1 VAVGVIIFF
10 IVNIIFVQRIYC
22 ASHPHLGWARW
33 FSALFTAYYV
43 VTIWVIIMLIT
54 GVIQSF
60 YTLRLGILSNDKDLL
75 LFGSTYFAVAAFLP
89 IPLLA
94 IRAVLPT
101 HSPRE
106 NFGDGRFG
114 KKIAF
119 LLVASAVLTLGAAF
133 RAGTAYVPRP
143 LTNPAWYH
151 SKACF
156 YVFDFTIDISM
167 VIFYAVCR
175 IDKMF
180 IIPNGS
186 KGPGDFSRPM
196 EKVAEGKD
204 AGEETVS
211 AAPTAQANGLEQD
224 AAKKKSEATAAPVP
238 ADAPASADAP
248 APAAAPATAPS
259 GHEST
264 TAPATEA
271 EVSNK
276 DPTSEN

>member
-10 IVNIIFVQRIYC
+10 IVNIIFVQRIYR

-33 FSALFTAYYV
+33 FSALFTAYYAI
-43 VTIWVIIMLIT
+43 TICVIIMLIT

-60 YTLRLGILSNDKDLL
+60 YTLRPGILKNDKDLL

-89 IPLLA
+89 ILLLT

-101 HSPRE
+101 HTPRE
-106 NFGDGRFG
+106 DFGEGRFG
-114 KKIAF
+114 NKIAF

-133 RAGTAYVPRP
+133 RAGTSYVPRP

-175 IDKMF
+175 VDKMF

-186 KGPGDFSRPM
+186 KGPGDYSRP
-196 EKVAEGKD
+196 VVAAEGKD
-204 AGEETVS
+204 AGEETGS
-211 AAPTAQANGLEQD
+211 AVPTAQANGLEQD
-224 AAKKKSEATAAPVP
+224 ATNEKSDE
-238 ADAPASADAP
+238 APASAEAP
-248 APAAAPATAPS
+248 VPAAAPAPVPS
-259 GHEST
+259 GHET
-264 TAPATEA
+264 TMAPATEA
-271 EVSNK
+271 EVPSK
-276 DPTSEN
+276 EPTSEN